1 MRVGKQSGYT
11 LLELLVAVAI
21 TGVIALGI
29 TLTIQNVFRGTT
41 NNRGEV
47 IVLDNLNTAAIYLK
61 RDIQSYET
69 ANLTDLE
76 SGNVTFRWIDR
87 TGFLP
92 EDERDHIRV
101 YSLSDDGIL
110 YRTADNLTSVIARY
124 ITDVTFTLNG
134 DYMDVFISAES
145 NLYPFHTDNLSFSIY
160 KRTEEEG

>member
-145 NLYPFHTDNLSFSIY
+145 NLYPFYTDNLSFSIY